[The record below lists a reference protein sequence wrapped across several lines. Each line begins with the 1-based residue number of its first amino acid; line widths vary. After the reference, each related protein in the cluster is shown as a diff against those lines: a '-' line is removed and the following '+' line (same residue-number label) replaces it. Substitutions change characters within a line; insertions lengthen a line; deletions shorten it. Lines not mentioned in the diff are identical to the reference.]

1 MLSVVVLI
9 SGSGSNLKALL
20 EAADNPLNGIRIL
33 AVGADNPASGLEHA
47 ELFNVPTFVVAPQ
60 NFDNREAWSKVLLE
74 NVKFYNPDLVV
85 LAGFMRI
92 LPASFVS
99 ALSPNLIN
107 THPSLLPAFP
117 GAHAVR
123 DALAAGATVTGVT
136 VHVVDQGVDTGP
148 RIAQVSVAVLEGD
161 SEFELHERIKSVE
174 RQLLISVVRDIAA
187 GNLNLANLDPLN
199 QNHLAQPAAKNFH

>member
-9 SGSGSNLKALL
+9 SGSGSNLRALL
-20 EAADNPLNGIRIL
+20 EAASNPLNGIRIL
-33 AVGADNPASGLEHA
+33 AVGADNPATGLEHA
-47 ELFNVPTFVVAPQ
+47 ELFGVPTFVVMPQ
-60 NFDNREAWSKVLLE
+60 NFTDRQSWSEVLLE

-92 LPASFVS
+92 LPASFVT

-123 DALAAGATVTGVT
+123 DALAAGSTVTGVT
-136 VHVVDQGVDTGP
+136 VHVVDHGVDTGP
-148 RIAQVSVAVLEGD
+148 RIAQQSVPILPED
-161 SEFELHERIKSVE
+161 SEHDLHERIKSVE
-174 RQLLISVVRDIAA
+174 RGLLISVVQRIAA
-187 GNLNLANLDPLN
+187 GELNLAHLDS
-199 QNHLAQPAAKNFH
+199 LAEHTADNFLEG